1 MPPDEPGTPEP
12 ATTAPAGS
20 PAAEPASQAA
30 ALAGGSSPVATPD
43 SPPPAAGALRAPRSA
58 FAVFLRNPAVRLSL
72 VILALVIVSAIAGPS
87 FLPQSDQ
94 RPTADQLAFPSR
106 THWFGTDLNGRDL
119 LYRVFIGAR
128 ISLIVG
134 FAGAMIS
141 LFVGTT
147 YGLLAG
153 YTGGRTDAVMMRLV
167 DVIYAIP
174 RLIFI
179 IILINVVEFRFR
191 GWLQAAFGNSPIPG
205 LRVLPSYAKTVILI
219 LSLGLVE
226 WLTMARIIRGQ
237 TLALKNLQFV
247 TAARSLGQTHYKII
261 VRHLLPNLTGIIA
274 VYLTLTIPAVILDES
289 FLSYLG
295 LGVDASQASW
305 GTLLSDGAQ
314 AINPIRSSW
323 WLLVFPA
330 ATLSATLLALNFL
343 GDGLRDALDPRQ
355 K

>member
-1 MPPDEPGTPEP
+1 MSAEQPVSTTGPVGGGAPG
-12 ATTAPAGS
+12 
-20 PAAEPASQAA
+20 
-30 ALAGGSSPVATPD
+30 ATPD
-43 SPPPAAGALRAPRSA
+43 SPPPAAGVLRAPRSA
-58 FAVFLRNPAVRLSL
+58 FAVFLRNPAVRCSIAIIF
-72 VILALVIVSAIAGPS
+72 VVIVSAIIGPS
-87 FLPQSDQ
+87 LLPQAYD
-94 RPTADQLAFPSR
+94 RPTPDQLASPSGA
-106 THWFGTDLNGRDL
+106 HWLGTDINGRDL

-134 FAGAMIS
+134 LAGALIS

-153 YTGGRTDAVMMRLV
+153 YKGGRTDAVMMRIV

-179 IILINVVEFRFR
+179 IVLINVVEFRFR
-191 GWLQAAFGNSPIPG
+191 AWLQAIFGNSPIQG

-226 WLTMARIIRGQ
+226 WLTMARIVRGQ
-237 TLALKNLQFV
+237 VLALKNLQFV
-247 TAARSLGQTHYKII
+247 TAARSLGQTQTKII
-261 VRHLLPNLTGIIA
+261 TRHLLPNLTGLIA

-314 AINPIRSSW
+314 AVNPIKSSW

-330 ATLSATLLALNFL
+330 AIMSATLLALNFL

>member
-1 MPPDEPGTPEP
+1 M
-12 ATTAPAGS
+12 
-20 PAAEPASQAA
+20 
-30 ALAGGSSPVATPD
+30 
-43 SPPPAAGALRAPRSA
+43 
-58 FAVFLRNPAVRLSL
+58 
-72 VILALVIVSAIAGPS
+72 
-87 FLPQSDQ
+87 PQSYE
-94 RPTADQLAFPSR
+94 RPTPAQLSVPSAA
-106 THWFGTDLNGRDL
+106 HWMGTDLNGRDL

-134 FAGAMIS
+134 LAGALIS

-147 YGLLAG
+147 YGLVAG
-153 YTGGRTDAVMMRLV
+153 YSGGRTDSVMMRGV

-191 GWLQAAFGNSPIPG
+191 GWLQTIFGNSPIQSLRALPG
-205 LRVLPSYAKTVILI
+205 YAKTVILI

-226 WLTMARIIRGQ
+226 WLTMARIVRGQ
-237 TLALKNLQFV
+237 VLVLKNMQFV
-247 TAARSLGQTHYKII
+247 TAARSLGQSHAMILW
-261 VRHLLPNLTGIIA
+261 RHLLPNLTGIIA

-314 AINPIRSSW
+314 AINPIKSSW

-330 ATLSATLLALNFL
+330 VIMSATLLALNFL

>member
-1 MPPDEPGTPEP
+1 MPNQPTET
-12 ATTAPAGS
+12 
-20 PAAEPASQAA
+20 
-30 ALAGGSSPVATPD
+30 TPD
-43 SPPPAAGALRAPRSA
+43 VPRDPAALRAPRSA
-58 FAVFLRNPAVRLSL
+58 LAVFLRNPAVRTSL
-72 VILALVIVSAIAGPS
+72 AIIALVVTSALLGPLL
-87 FLPQSDQ
+87 LPASYQ
-94 RPTADQLAFPSR
+94 RPAADQLTRPSL

-134 FAGAMIS
+134 LAGAMVS
-141 LFVGTT
+141 LCIGTS
-147 YGLLAG
+147 YGLVAG
-153 YTGGRTDAVMMRLV
+153 YTGGRVDAVMMRVV

-191 GWLQAAFGNSPIPG
+191 AWLQAIFGNSPLPA
-205 LRVLPSYAKTVILI
+205 LRVLPSYAKTGILI

-226 WLTMARIIRGQ
+226 WLTMARIVRGQ
-237 TLALKNLQFV
+237 VLALKNLQFV
-247 TAARSLGQTHYKII
+247 TAARSLGQTHFKILT
-261 VRHLLPNLTGIIA
+261 RHLLPNLTGIIA

-314 AINPIRSSW
+314 AINPIKSSW

-330 ATLSATLLALNFL
+330 AIMSATLLALNFL

>member
-1 MPPDEPGTPEP
+1 MPDDEPSKTPG
-12 ATTAPAGS
+12 AV
-20 PAAEPASQAA
+20 
-30 ALAGGSSPVATPD
+30 GGSAPEAVPD
-43 SPPPAAGALRAPRSA
+43 SPAPAAGALRAPRSA
-58 FAVFLRNPAVRLSL
+58 WAVFLRNPAVRASLAIVMLVMLSA
-72 VILALVIVSAIAGPS
+72 VFGPAL
-87 FLPQSDQ
+87 LPAADE
-94 RPTADQLAFPSR
+94 RPTAAQMVGPS
-106 THWFGTDLNGRDL
+106 TAHWLGTDLNGRDL

-128 ISLIVG
+128 ISLVVG
-134 FAGAMIS
+134 LAGALVS

-147 YGLLAG
+147 FGLVAG
-153 YTGGRTDAVMMRLV
+153 YTGGRTDAVMMRFV

-191 GWLQAAFGNSPIPG
+191 GWLQQIFGNSPIHSLRGLPG
-205 LRVLPSYAKTVILI
+205 YSKTVILI

-226 WLTMARIIRGQ
+226 WLTMARIVRGQ
-237 TLALKNLQFV
+237 VLTLKNLQFV
-247 TAARSLGQTHYKII
+247 TAARSLGQTHTKII
-261 VRHLLPNLTGIIA
+261 TRHLLPNLTGIIA

-314 AINPIRSSW
+314 AINPIKSSW

-330 ATLSATLLALNFL
+330 AIMSATLLALNFL

>member
-1 MPPDEPGTPEP
+1 MSEPTPSARPDEPAES
-12 ATTAPAGS
+12 GS
-20 PAAEPASQAA
+20 
-30 ALAGGSSPVATPD
+30 ALAGSSAPTAIPD
-43 SPPPAAGALRAPRSA
+43 SPAPAAGKLRAPRSA
-58 FAVFLRNPAVRLSL
+58 FAVFLRNPAVRLS
-72 VILALVIVSAIAGPS
+72 IAIIALVVVSAVTGPS
-87 FLPQSDQ
+87 FLPRAYE
-94 RPTADQLAFPSR
+94 RPTPDQLAGPSIS
-106 THWFGTDLNGRDL
+106 HWFGTDLNGRDL

-134 FAGAMIS
+134 LAGALVS

-147 YGLLAG
+147 YGLVAG
-153 YTGGRTDAVMMRLV
+153 YTGGRTDSVMMRIV

-191 GWLQAAFGNSPIPG
+191 GWLQTIFGNSPIQG

-226 WLTMARIIRGQ
+226 WLTMARIVRGQ
-237 TLALKNLQFV
+237 VLALKNLQFI
-247 TAARSLGQTHYKII
+247 TAARSLGQTHLKIL

-314 AINPIRSSW
+314 AINPIKSSW

-330 ATLSATLLALNFL
+330 AIMSATLLALNFL